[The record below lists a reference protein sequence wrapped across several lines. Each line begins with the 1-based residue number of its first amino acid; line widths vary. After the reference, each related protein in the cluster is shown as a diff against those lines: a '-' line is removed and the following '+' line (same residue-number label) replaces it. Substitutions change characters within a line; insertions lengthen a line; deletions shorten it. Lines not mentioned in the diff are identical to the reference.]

1 MNESKIY
8 KVLFKDE
15 DSFCMHCEKFDKLS
29 NAKYHYDILCETW
42 DYVELIEEKH
52 SFTSI
57 NRKGDLNGLLSNTR
71 KECDYCTTQKSLGQ
85 YKFDV
90 WIKNDDNKMVV
101 EYDNSELSS
110 HGEEEIEINYCPMC
124 GRKL

>member
-1 MNESKIY
+1 M
-8 KVLFKDE
+8 
-15 DSFCMHCEKFDKLS
+15 
-29 NAKYHYDILCETW
+29 
-42 DYVELIEEKH
+42 DYSVTK
-52 SFTSI
+52 
-57 NRKGDLNGLLSNTR
+57 RKGCN
-71 KECDYCTTQKSLGQ
+71 YCTIQKSFGQ